1 MTRRGGTDRLGDV
14 LSGLLQKRGYGRPLA
29 LQSWREA
36 WARVAGPRLAARSR
50 VSGYRDGT
58 LTVEVAS
65 AAQRY
70 ELESFHAGD
79 LLGRLQKDPSST
91 GVRRLVFR
99 VGSSTA

>member
-36 WARVAGPRLAARSR
+36 WARVAGARLAARSR
-50 VSGYRDGT
+50 VAGYRDGT

-70 ELESFHAGD
+70 ELESFHGSE
-79 LLGRLQKDPSST
+79 LLGRLQKDPSSA

>member
-1 MTRRGGTDRLGDV
+1 MARRGGTDRLGDV

-29 LQSWREA
+29 LQSWRDA
-36 WARVAGPRLAARSR
+36 WTRVAGPRLAARSR
-50 VSGYRDGT
+50 IAGYRDGT
-58 LTVEVAS
+58 LTIEVAS

-70 ELESFHAGD
+70 ELESFLGSD
-79 LLGRLQKDPSST
+79 LLARLQKDVSSA